1 MATLGEIEALTK
13 AWADAQDNLAATVQ
27 GLEDAVESLRRQYLP
42 ALKRQAGIAAAR
54 KAALRNAIEE
64 SKDAFRRPRTLVIHG
79 IQVGYGKA
87 RDEVVI
93 DDEDLTVSLIERL
106 FPEQKDL
113 YLKVRKTV
121 KKQAVRDLPEDAQRS
136 IAVRVD
142 RPGDVVVIKS
152 MDSRIKKYV
161 DRLLK
166 EQDGEDEDAAWSGKS
181 EEGEGR
187 AAAPFLSEATG
198 G

>member
-13 AWADAQDNLAATVQ
+13 AWADAQDSLAATVQ

-42 ALKRQAGIAAAR
+42 ALRRQAGIAAAR

-79 IQVGYGKA
+79 VQVGYGKA
-87 RDEVVI
+87 RDEVVVE
-93 DDEDLTVSLIERL
+93 DEDLTVSLIERL

-166 EQDGEDEDAAWSGKS
+166 EQDSDDEDAA
-181 EEGEGR
+181 
-187 AAAPFLSEATG
+187 
-198 G
+198 